1 MTAFGFRPIE
11 PSDRPALEAIARQT
25 WSGSDYLPYVM
36 DDWMRD
42 PRGEFTAVTVD
53 GRFVGC
59 GKLSFTTPTDAW
71 LEGLR
76 KDPASPHKGVA
87 SAVTSYFLSR
97 LRTRTDIT
105 SIRFATYFDNTASIA
120 SAEKLGFRRAA
131 VFSWKCLEGKTDRIP
146 GAVQG
151 RPPIRAASTADGA
164 EVRRLVESSSWRE
177 ASGGLLVEGWKAL
190 PYSWELFRD
199 RYLAR
204 GQCRVSAAGGRLT
217 GLSVSVV
224 DLRYPFTYLK
234 CVFLEAEDS
243 QAEAALID
251 DMVGRVREG
260 TAESFQAEIVLPP
273 GVRAA
278 ACLESRG
285 FRSEEQENDFLVF
298 EYPRAPARGQP
309 APPRQS
315 KSSAPSE
322 EK

>member
-1 MTAFGFRPIE
+1 MPVFGFRPIE

-97 LRTRTDIT
+97 LRGRTDIT
-105 SIRFATYFDNTASIA
+105 SIRFATYFDNTASIS

-131 VFSWKCLEGKTDRIP
+131 VFSWKYLEGKSADMTAPPRAQASVRIASLTDED
-146 GAVQG
+146 AV
-151 RPPIRAASTADGA
+151 RHFIET
-164 EVRRLVESSSWRE
+164 SSWLE
-177 ASGGLLVEGWKAL
+177 ASDGLLVEGWKVL
-190 PYSWELFRD
+190 PYTWELFRE
-199 RYLAR
+199 RWLAR
-204 GQCRVSAAGGRLT
+204 GQCRISVAGGRLT
-217 GLSVSVV
+217 GLSAGAL
-224 DLRYPFTYLK
+224 DLRHPFTYLK
-234 CVFLEAEDS
+234 GVFLEAEDS

-251 DMVGRVREG
+251 DLIGRVREG
-260 TAESFQAEIVLPP
+260 TAEGFRAEVVLPP
-273 GVRAA
+273 GARAA
-278 ACLESRG
+278 ASFESRG

-298 EYPRAPARGQP
+298 EYPLALKSVR
-309 APPRQS
+309 PP
-315 KSSAPSE
+315 KEA
-322 EK
+322 